1 VIDFNK
7 DKIKEFAETKGLRL
21 VLLYGSQAKGKA
33 RADSDVDIAVLGRT
47 TVSSE
52 ELVEFND
59 DLAAIFGAR
68 EVDVKSLHN
77 TDPLFRFQV
86 MRDAILLYGERKD
99 YLSFKSYAFRDYCD
113 SQDLLR
119 LKEVL
124 IRKRLKSL
132 LAER

>member
-1 VIDFNK
+1 M

-47 TVSSE
+47 AVSSE

-86 MRDAILLYGERKD
+86 MRDAILLYGERRD